1 MACVVTGQLT
11 RNIFHQQLYNMINT
25 DSLNKLGANF
35 SDLTPVVQTSKTT
48 DNSHSFK
55 TTPGLKGVVHDCFN
69 LLNNLSTCLFLSLL
83 VSTCKIGQKENCTA
97 VSKNSALFSRVLTV
111 QHLFVSSKFSIY
123 HFILSKVFIK
133 SIAY

>member
-11 RNIFHQQLYNMINT
+11 RIIFHQQLFNMINT
-25 DSLNKLGANF
+25 DSLYKLGANF

-48 DNSHSFK
+48 HSHSFK

-69 LLNNLSTCLFLSLL
+69 LLNNLSTCLFLSPL

-133 SIAY
+133 SITY